1 MRVTQISVFLEN
13 RPGRLLQLLQ
23 VFADARTNLH
33 ALSVADTADF
43 GIVRAIVDNPQ
54 AAMRAIQG
62 AGLTAATT
70 DVLRAE
76 IPDTPGGLAQAVIEP
91 LARAGV
97 NVEYIYAYGERPA
110 EKAVVVLKV
119 DDLERAERALGARHL
134 DHEGTKCEK
143 STKHEEHE

>member
-1 MRVTQISVFLEN
+1 MKVTQISVFLEN
-13 RPGRLLQLLQ
+13 RPGRLLRLLQ
-23 VFADARTNLH
+23 VLADAKVNLQ

-43 GIVRAIVDNPQ
+43 GIVRVIVDNAQ
-54 AAMRAIQG
+54 AAMRAIQA

-97 NVEYIYAYGERPA
+97 NVEYIYAYSERPT

-119 DDLERAERALGARHL
+119 DDLEKAEKALG
-134 DHEGTKCEK
+134 GQ
-143 STKHEEHE
+143 S